1 MDNSKAICLPHV
13 PHDELWEA
21 FVSQSI
27 IFQVRSDQ
35 NLFSLELNLSGVRLG
50 IKIGY
55 ASYWTRR

>member
-55 ASYWTRR
+55 ASY